1 MHRNSPRPHKWPVWE
16 AGFFAR
22 NFRWVVII
30 VDTQTLAERLAR
42 AEEAIS
48 NLEGWQSTQNGSLQ
62 RMADRVDKLAD
73 KVERMY
79 VLALTAALS
88 AIASLVVLIARG

>member
-1 MHRNSPRPHKWPVWE
+1 MTMDAQS
-16 AGFFAR
+16 
-22 NFRWVVII
+22 
-30 VDTQTLAERLAR
+30 LAERLAR

-48 NLEGWQSTQNGSLQ
+48 NLEGWQNTQNGSLQ

>member
-1 MHRNSPRPHKWPVWE
+1 M
-16 AGFFAR
+16 
-22 NFRWVVII
+22 
-30 VDTQTLAERLAR
+30 DTQTLAERLAR

-48 NLEGWQSTQNGSLQ
+48 NLEGWQRTQNGSLQ
-62 RMADRVDKLAD
+62 RIADRVDKLAD

-79 VLALTAALS
+79 ILPLTAAMS

>member
-1 MHRNSPRPHKWPVWE
+1 MAMDAQS
-16 AGFFAR
+16 
-22 NFRWVVII
+22 
-30 VDTQTLAERLAR
+30 LAERLAR

-48 NLEGWQSTQNGSLQ
+48 NLEGWQNTQNGSLQ